1 MQFLYDRRD
10 REYTVFVNRGIMSE
24 LWSHPNKPLVFHL
37 HEVATIASSTVSGEG
52 FDFSLP
58 DGMEVTSK
66 QLTELVWIA
75 GAFHDLAKA
84 TSYFQTYIRNPE
96 GNHNHLKNHAQLSSV
111 FAYYIAKKYCSQ
123 HIGDKLL
130 SELLPALVL
139 IAVKRHHG
147 SIENFEKELLFD
159 NIQIENLS
167 LQIESIDVLMVEP
180 IIDELLVDSSVKVT
194 WQEFVDYWEHKT
206 FQTQLKDFKI
216 FTFKFKYPKINQ
228 QIRTS
233 LFYLFQVFYS
243 ALMYADKNDVI
254 LEETKLERPSTDIT
268 YRLSRFRERKGFNI
282 PKSKIDEL
290 KNEAYFNTLSNL
302 EKVFRLEQHIYSLTL
317 PTGLGKTLT
326 AYAVADKLRQLTG
339 NTNSKIII
347 NIPFTS
353 IIDQNFEVYQEVL
366 GSVLSTILLKHHHL
380 AEPTY
385 KDSSERVFDFDKSQF
400 LIETWQSETIVT
412 TFVQFLESI
421 LSMDKTKL
429 MKLAHLRNTVI
440 LLDEIQTI
448 PYTLWETISES
459 FKTLGKTLNI
469 YFVLISATQPLIFTP
484 GEDIVELVPDYRK
497 YFRFFNRTK
506 LHYSESPISIDKFIE
521 TVSGYLYDQPEK
533 DILMILNTKAA
544 ARNCFEKLGNLDLED
559 TDYYFLSTLITPF
572 ERKQIITNIKK
583 KNGHRKLIV
592 STQLIEAGVDIS
604 VDTIFRQLSPIDSI
618 IQSAG
623 RANRYN
629 EKPTISDV
637 FLFDIDDFSK
647 ATNMIY
653 GSDLI
658 LKSKNALKDFK
669 EIEEKDYLQLIERY
683 FAEVRKQANESTSD
697 ILNAILGLRFAE
709 IDLKLIEERKSES
722 VFIQL
727 NEEAKTV
734 WEQYVALYSQERL
747 TPWERKAQFAAIKS
761 QFYDY
766 VINVPV
772 KYGESKINF
781 DSEQLFGFYLSRIGQ
796 PSEFYSYSPTD
807 TKQNIGYSNKETIFL

>member
-1 MQFLYDRRD
+1 M
-10 REYTVFVNRGIMSE
+10 TE
-24 LWSHPNKPLVFHL
+24 LWSHPDKPLIFHL
-37 HEVATIASSTVSGEG
+37 REVATIASTTVSGKG
-52 FDFSLP
+52 FNFSLH

-66 QLTELVWIA
+66 QLTDLVWIA

-84 TSYFQTYIRNPE
+84 TSYFQAYIRNPE
-96 GNHNHLKNHAQLSSV
+96 ETHNHLKNHAQLSSV
-111 FAYYIAKKYCSQ
+111 FAYYVAMQYCSQ
-123 HIGDKLL
+123 QINDNLL
-130 SELLPALVL
+130 SALLPALML

-147 SIENFEKELLFD
+147 SIENLEKELLFD
-159 NIQIENLS
+159 NVQIENLS
-167 LQIESIDVLMVEP
+167 LQIQSIDALKVEP
-180 IIDELLVDSSVKVT
+180 IIDELLADSSVKVT

-254 LEETKLERPSTDIT
+254 LEDAKVSAISTDIT
-268 YRLSRFRERKGFNI
+268 AQLEGFRERKGFNN

-326 AYAVADKLRQLTG
+326 AYAVADKLRQLTL
-339 NTNSKIII
+339 NSNSKIII

-353 IIDQNFEVYQEVL
+353 IIDQNFEVYHEVL
-366 GSVLSTILLKHHHL
+366 ETDISTILLKHHHQ
-380 AEPTY
+380 AEPAY

-429 MKLAHLRNTVI
+429 MKLAHLRNAVV

-448 PYTLWETISES
+448 PYKLWETIRES
-459 FKTLGKTLNI
+459 FKTLGETLNI

-484 GEDIVELVPDYRK
+484 GEDIIELVPDYKK

-506 LHYSESPISIDKFIE
+506 LHYSQASISFDEFIE
-521 TVSGYLYDQPEK
+521 TVSGYVYDQPEK
-533 DILMILNTKAA
+533 DLLVILNTKAA
-544 ARNCFEKLGNLDLED
+544 ARKCFEQLANLVLED

-572 ERKQIITNIKK
+572 ERKQIIANIKK

-629 EKPTISDV
+629 EKPAISDV
-637 FLFDIDDFSK
+637 FLFDIDEFSK

-658 LKSKNALKDFK
+658 LKSKNALKDFNV
-669 EIEEKDYLQLIERY
+669 IEEKDYLQLIERY
-683 FAEVRKQANESTSD
+683 FAEVRNQANESTSD
-697 ILNAILGLRFAE
+697 LLNAILGLRFAE
-709 IDLKLIEERKSES
+709 IDLKLIAERKSES

-734 WEQYVALYSQERL
+734 WEQYVSLYSQEGL
-747 TPWERKAQFAAIKS
+747 TPWERKAQFAGIKS
-761 QFYDY
+761 KFYDY
-766 VINVPV
+766 VINVPIQ
-772 KYGESKINF
+772 YGELKINF
-781 DSEQLFGFYLSRIGQ
+781 DSEQLFGFYLSRIEQ
-796 PSEFYSYSPTD
+796 PSGFYSYSPTD
-807 TKQNIGYSNKETIFL
+807 AKQNIGYTNKESIFL